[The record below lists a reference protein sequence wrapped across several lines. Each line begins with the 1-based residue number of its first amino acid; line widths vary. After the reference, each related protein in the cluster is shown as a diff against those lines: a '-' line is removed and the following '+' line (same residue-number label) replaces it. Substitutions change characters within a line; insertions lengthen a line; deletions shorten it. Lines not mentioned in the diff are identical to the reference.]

1 LFSRSFFDTIRV
13 YLPNDTI
20 YKGKVNLMEHL
31 ILASSSPRRK
41 ELLENIHLSFEVS
54 SSDVDES
61 FTEGLSPEVVV
72 KLLAERKAK
81 AVAAHN
87 PTAFVLG
94 ADTIVVLEGTV
105 LGKPNDDVE
114 AAVMLGKLSGKTH
127 EVYTGVAIVSP
138 NEEDA
143 FTFYEKTTVTFWE
156 LTETEINMYV
166 SSGEPLDKAGAYG
179 IQQLGSFL
187 VKEIQGDYFSV
198 VGLPVSRTVRELRR
212 AGFPLHF

>member
-1 LFSRSFFDTIRV
+1 M

-20 YKGKVNLMEHL
+20 CKGKVNGMEHL

-41 ELLENIHLSFEVS
+41 ELLENIHLTFEVT

-61 FTEGLSPEVVV
+61 FSEGMSPEEVV

-81 AVAAHN
+81 AVAANN

-94 ADTIVVLEGTV
+94 ADTIVVLEGNV
-105 LGKPNDDVE
+105 LGKPIDEEE
-114 AAVMLGKLSGKTH
+114 AAVMLRKLSGKTH

-138 NEEDA
+138 NDA
-143 FTFYEKTTVTFWE
+143 FSFYEKTTVTFWE

-198 VGLPVSRTVRELRR
+198 VGLPISRTLRELRR

>member
-1 LFSRSFFDTIRV
+1 M

-41 ELLENIHLSFEVS
+41 ELLENIHLTFEVS
-54 SSDVDES
+54 SPDVDES
-61 FTEGLSPEVVV
+61 FSNMLAPEEVV
-72 KLLAERKAK
+72 KLLAEKKAK
-81 AVAAHN
+81 TVAANN
-87 PTAFVLG
+87 PSAFVLG

-105 LGKPNDDVE
+105 LGKPNDEVE
-114 AAVMLGKLSGKTH
+114 AADMLKKLSGKTH

-138 NEEDA
+138 NDA
-143 FTFYEKTTVTFWE
+143 FSFYEKTTVTFWE

-198 VGLPVSRTVRELRR
+198 VGLPISRTVRELRK

>member
-1 LFSRSFFDTIRV
+1 
-13 YLPNDTI
+13 
-20 YKGKVNLMEHL
+20 MEHL

-41 ELLENIHLSFEVS
+41 ELLANIQLKFEVS

-61 FTEGLSPEVVV
+61 FSPELSPDEVVMT
-72 KLLAERKAK
+72 LAEKKAK
-81 AVAAHN
+81 AVALNYPHS
-87 PTAFVLG
+87 FVLG
-94 ADTIVVLEGTV
+94 ADTIVVLDGKI
-105 LGKPNDDVE
+105 LGKPNDERE
-114 AAVMLGKLSGKTH
+114 AFDMLRQLSGRTH

-138 NEEDA
+138 SG
-143 FTFYEKTTVTFWE
+143 FTRFYERTAVTFWE

-179 IQQLGSFL
+179 IQQLGSLL

-198 VGLPVSRTVRELRR
+198 VGLPLARTVRELRK

>member
-1 LFSRSFFDTIRV
+1 M

-61 FTEGLSPEVVV
+61 FSKTLSPDVVV

-81 AVAAHN
+81 AVAAN
-87 PTAFVLG
+87 YPTAFVLG

-105 LGKPNDDVE
+105 LGKPNDEVE
-114 AAVMLGKLSGKTH
+114 AADMLRRLSGKTH

-138 NEEDA
+138 KDS
-143 FTFYEKTTVTFWE
+143 FSFYEKTTVTFWE

-198 VGLPVSRTVRELRR
+198 VGLPIARTVRELRR

>member
-1 LFSRSFFDTIRV
+1 L

-20 YKGKVNLMEHL
+20 YKGKVNGMEHL

-41 ELLENIHLSFEVS
+41 ELLENIHLKFEVES
-54 SSDVDES
+54 PDVDES
-61 FTEGLSPEVVV
+61 FSRVLTPEEVVM
-72 KLLAERKAK
+72 LLAERKAK
-81 AVAAHN
+81 VVATNN

-105 LGKPNDDVE
+105 LGKPNDEVE
-114 AAVMLGKLSGKTH
+114 AADMLRKLSGKTH

-138 NEEDA
+138 NDA
-143 FTFYEKTTVTFWE
+143 SSFYEKTTVTFWE

-187 VKEIQGDYFSV
+187 VKEIHGDYFSV
-198 VGLPVSRTVRELRR
+198 VGLPISRTVRELRR